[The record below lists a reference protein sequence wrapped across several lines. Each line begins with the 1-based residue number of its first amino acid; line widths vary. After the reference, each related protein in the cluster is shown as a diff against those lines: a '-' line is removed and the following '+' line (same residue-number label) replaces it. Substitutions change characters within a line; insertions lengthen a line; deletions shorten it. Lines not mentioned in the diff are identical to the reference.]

1 MWFSKRFR
9 SGGAADDSAARQSD
23 ALLEEARCALD
34 DQDPDRALEAL
45 RQARNLTPLRD
56 EIRLLAGCAAEMRA
70 RPTSPQTPARVCEN
84 APPRPISPTRI
95 PKQREPE
102 DIPFPDSFLP
112 PADPVVPPAP
122 IKKATR
128 GKTPPAPP
136 PASSPEPEGFD
147 LSVLDFDL
155 PSAVAQSSYVGKKKT
170 SGMVDPPP
178 PLEAAPPSERRGTFV
193 PNLVAWAA
201 VIGLLGIVT
210 ISVVAVM
217 QSGVVQW
224 DGLGFWGGESPAA
237 SSSAPPETLPPE
249 LQDQITE
256 ARREL
261 ASGEQMKAIARL
273 QVALERWPK
282 ATDTLQPILADAY
295 FEQAE
300 RLKKEDSFN
309 NAIIYYEKAAAL
321 TPERAEIYHGAGWC
335 HYYLGRH
342 FQDRKNTKTASDYY
356 RKALASFERA
366 LDSNPRIPKAELGK
380 ARVYAAQSQR
390 QQAVSSYET
399 IIKRFPNTP
408 EAVEARRMLTTLTGK
423 RS

>member
-9 SGGAADDSAARQSD
+9 SGGSADDSAARQSD

-56 EIRLLAGCAAEMRA
+56 DIRMLAGYAAEMRA
-70 RPTSPQTPARVCEN
+70 RPTSPQVLPRARVS
-84 APPRPISPTRI
+84 ASRMPAATPPMSEEDDPTAQLFPNMPIPAEPVMRPTAA
-95 PKQREPE
+95 KK
-102 DIPFPDSFLP
+102 
-112 PADPVVPPAP
+112 PVRGKAIPAP
-122 IKKATR
+122 A
-128 GKTPPAPP
+128 AP
-136 PASSPEPEGFD
+136 SPSEPMAFD
-147 LSVLDFDL
+147 
-155 PSAVAQSSYVGKKKT
+155 PSAFDAAL
-170 SGMVDPPP
+170 
-178 PLEAAPPSERRGTFV
+178 PLEMPEAAPVIKKKVGGTAASHRVLPTEPLPERRSSFV
-193 PNLVAWAA
+193 PNLVAWTA

-210 ISVVAVM
+210 ISVVAVV

-224 DGLGFWGGESPAA
+224 DGFGIWASESPAS
-237 SSSAPPETLPPE
+237 SSSAPPELLPPE
-249 LQDQITE
+249 LHDQITG

-261 ASGEQMKAIARL
+261 ASDEQMKAIARL

-282 ATDTLQPILADAY
+282 ATETLQPILADAY
-295 FEQAE
+295 FQQAE

-309 NAIIYYEKAAAL
+309 NAIVYYEKAAEL
-321 TPERAEIYHGAGWC
+321 TPERADIYHGAGWC

-342 FQDRKNTKTASDYY
+342 FQDRKNTKTAADYY

-366 LDSNPRIPKAELGK
+366 LVSNPQTPKAELGK